1 MSSKIVDP
9 EVKEEEPVQEQVD
22 ESLEALAVEDE
33 VKEEEIQ
40 AQEEEKPEL
49 PKKFQGKSEYEIAE
63 AYENLEKEL
72 GRKGQEIGE
81 LRKLTDSYLQSQL
94 STQNQTTTTT
104 EEVDFYDNPEQAVRQ
119 IIDNHPR
126 FREFAEQNQKQQAS
140 LTAQQLEKA
149 HPDFQ
154 EVISDGEFQEW
165 VNGSKIRQRMYK
177 DADSYDFDSANE
189 LLTTWKERQM
199 ISKTQEVN
207 ADKKSKRAVAMKTGE
222 GVSRASGESTAGKKI
237 YRRADLIRLKTTD
250 PTRYDNLADE
260 IYQAYAEGRVK

>member
-9 EVKEEEPVQEQVD
+9 EVQEEPVQEQVN
-22 ESLEALAVEDE
+22 ETLEALAVEEE
-33 VKEEEIQ
+33 VEQEEIQ
-40 AQEEEKPEL
+40 EPEAQEL
-49 PKKFQGKSEYEIAE
+49 PKKFQGKSSTEIAE

-81 LRKLTDSYLQSQL
+81 LRKLTDSYLQSQI
-94 STQNQTTTTT
+94 SSQSQQTTTS
-104 EEVDFYDNPEQAVRQ
+104 EPADFYDNPEEAVRQ

-126 FREFAEQNQKQQAS
+126 FREFSEQTQQQQAG
-140 LTAQQLEKA
+140 LTAQQLEKE

-154 EVISDGEFQEW
+154 QVITDGGFQEW
-165 VNGSKIRQRMYK
+165 VNGSKIRQRLYK
-177 DADSYDFDSANE
+177 EADSYDFDAANE

-207 ADKKSKRAVAMKTGE
+207 ESKKTKRDTAMKAGE

-237 YRRADLIRLKTTD
+237 YRRADLIRLKQTD
-250 PTRYDNLADE
+250 PKRYQSLEDE
-260 IYQAYAEGRVK
+260 IYEAYAEGRVK

>member
-9 EVKEEEPVQEQVD
+9 EVHKEPVEEQAN

-33 VKEEEIQ
+33 VEQEEIQ
-40 AQEEEKPEL
+40 EKEEPEL
-49 PKKFQGKSEYEIAE
+49 PKKFQGKSSSEIAE

-81 LRKLTDSYLQSQL
+81 LRKLTDSYLQSQI
-94 STQNQTTTTT
+94 SSQSQQTTTS
-104 EEVDFYDNPEQAVRQ
+104 EPADFYDNPEEAVRQ

-126 FREFAEQNQKQQAS
+126 FREFSEQTQQQQAA

-154 EVISDGEFQEW
+154 EVITDGGFQEW
-165 VNGSKIRQRMYK
+165 VNGSKIRQRLYK
-177 DADSYDFDSANE
+177 EADSYDFDAANE

-207 ADKKSKRAVAMKTGE
+207 ESKKTKRDTAMKAGE

-237 YRRADLIRLKTTD
+237 YRRADLIRLKQTD
-250 PTRYDNLADE
+250 PKRYQSLEDE
-260 IYQAYAEGRVK
+260 IYEAYAEGRVK

>member
-9 EVKEEEPVQEQVD
+9 EVQEEPVEEQVN
-22 ESLEALAVEDE
+22 ESLEALAVEEE
-33 VKEEEIQ
+33 VEQEAIQ
-40 AQEEEKPEL
+40 EPEAPEL
-49 PKKFQGKSEYEIAE
+49 PKKFQGKSSVEIAE

-81 LRKLTDSYLQSQL
+81 LRKLTDSYLQSQI
-94 STQNQTTTTT
+94 SSQSQQTTTS
-104 EEVDFYDNPEQAVRQ
+104 EPADFYDNPEEAVRQ

-126 FREFAEQNQKQQAS
+126 FREFSEQTQQQQAA

-154 EVISDGEFQEW
+154 EVITDGGFQEW
-165 VNGSKIRQRMYK
+165 INGSKVRQRLYK
-177 DADSYDFDSANE
+177 EADSYDFDAANE

-199 ISKTQEVN
+199 ISKTKEVN
-207 ADKKSKRAVAMKTGE
+207 ESKKTKRDVAMKTGE

-237 YRRADLIRLKTTD
+237 YRRADLIRLKQTD
-250 PTRYDNLADE
+250 PKRYESLADE
-260 IYQAYAEGRVK
+260 IFEAYAEGRVK

>member
-9 EVKEEEPVQEQVD
+9 EVQEEPVQEQVN
-22 ESLEALAVEDE
+22 ETLEALAVEEE
-33 VKEEEIQ
+33 VEQEEIQ
-40 AQEEEKPEL
+40 EPEAQEL
-49 PKKFQGKSEYEIAE
+49 PKKFQGKSSSEIAE

-81 LRKLTDSYLQSQL
+81 LRKLTDSYLQSQI
-94 STQNQTTTTT
+94 STQSQQTTTT

-126 FREFAEQNQKQQAS
+126 FREFSEQNKQQQAA

-154 EVISDGEFQEW
+154 QVITDGGFQEW
-165 VNGSKIRQRMYK
+165 INGSKVRQRLYK
-177 DADSYDFDSANE
+177 EADSYDFDAANE
-189 LLTTWKERQM
+189 LLTNWKERQM
-199 ISKTQEVN
+199 ISKTKEVN
-207 ADKKSKRAVAMKTGE
+207 ESKKTKRNTAMKTGE

-237 YRRADLIRLKTTD
+237 YRRADLIRLKQTD
-250 PTRYDNLADE
+250 PKRYQSLEDE
-260 IYQAYAEGRVK
+260 IYEAYAEGRVK

>member
-9 EVKEEEPVQEQVD
+9 EVQEEPVQEQVN
-22 ESLEALAVEDE
+22 ETLEALAVEEE
-33 VKEEEIQ
+33 VEQEEIQ
-40 AQEEEKPEL
+40 EPEAQEL
-49 PKKFQGKSEYEIAE
+49 PKKFQGKSSTEIAE

-81 LRKLTDSYLQSQL
+81 LRKLTDSYLQSQI
-94 STQNQTTTTT
+94 SSQSQQTTTS
-104 EEVDFYDNPEQAVRQ
+104 EPADFYDNPEEAVRQ

-126 FREFAEQNQKQQAS
+126 FREFSEQTQQQQAA

-154 EVISDGEFQEW
+154 EVITDGGFQEW
-165 VNGSKIRQRMYK
+165 VNGSKIRQRLYK
-177 DADSYDFDSANE
+177 EADSYDFDAANE

-207 ADKKSKRAVAMKTGE
+207 ESKKTKRDTAMKTGE

-237 YRRADLIRLKTTD
+237 YRRADLIRLKQTD
-250 PTRYDNLADE
+250 PKRYQSLEDE
-260 IYQAYAEGRVK
+260 IYEAYAEGRVK